1 MTVTLADAIERAAR
15 ATSGGFRF
23 VEAGSTAS
31 QGGEEFLPFAALV
44 AAADRASAAL
54 AARGV
59 ARGERVV
66 LILARPRDFIVAFL
80 GAARLGAVPVPLY
93 PPAGLRRPDAYAAA
107 TAPVLARARPRAL
120 VADAP
125 VLELFERAGFTA
137 TPAIRVAAE
146 PLRADA
152 PPPAP
157 ARPAPPDPCFIQFT
171 SGSTAAPRGVV
182 VSHENLAA
190 NVQAFMHEGLR
201 VTPEDSGVTWLPL
214 YHDMGLIG
222 FVLGPLYTGNTV
234 TFLAPPTFLKRPLR
248 WLEAIARHR
257 ATVSFGPCSAYALV
271 ARRAAGLDLGHL
283 DLSSWRVA
291 GCGAEPIH
299 APTLAA
305 FAAAL
310 APARFD
316 PRALVACYGL
326 AEATLAVTFAALGRG
341 LASERVAAGVL
352 AREGRATPAA
362 GVEDAVELVACGR
375 AFQGHEVAVFPRE
388 AGASAA
394 ATSPLPE
401 RIVGEIGVRGP
412 SVTRGYFGEP
422 PRDDPG
428 GWLRTGDLGYLAD
441 GELFVC
447 GRARELV
454 IVGGRNYFPQDLEEH
469 AAAVPGVR
477 RGHLVA
483 FGALTTAGDRERVV
497 LVVEATAR
505 DPAARAA
512 IARDVARAV
521 SGATGL
527 LVDEVHVVRAGA
539 LPKTSSGK
547 LRRAEVRA
555 LHAAGRLSELGA
567 ASPSEPPAPG

>member
-1 MTVTLADAIERAAR
+1 MTVTLADTIERAAR
-15 ATSGGFRF
+15 ATRGGFRF
-23 VEAGSTAS
+23 VEDG
-31 QGGEEFLPFAALV
+31 GGEELLPFAALV
-44 AAADRASAAL
+44 AAADRAGAAL

-59 ARGERVV
+59 APGDRVV
-66 LILARPRDFIVAFL
+66 LILGRPRDFIAAFL
-80 GAARLGAVPVPLY
+80 GAARIGAVPVPLY

-107 TAPVLARARPRAL
+107 TALALERARARAL

-125 VLELFERAGFTA
+125 VLALFERAGLA
-137 TPAIRVAAE
+137 AAPAIRIAAE

-157 ARPAPPDPCFIQFT
+157 ARPAPADPCFIQFT

-222 FVLGPLYTGNTV
+222 FVLGPLYTRNTV
-234 TFLAPPTFLKRPLR
+234 TFLAPQTFLKRPLR
-248 WLEAIARHR
+248 WLETIARHR
-257 ATVSFGPCSAYALV
+257 ATVSFGPSSAYALV

-341 LASERVAAGVL
+341 IASERVAATAL
-352 AREGRATPAA
+352 HAEGRAVAATDPA
-362 GVEDAVELVACGR
+362 DAVELTACGR
-375 AFQGHEVAVFPRE
+375 AFQDHEVAVFPPE
-388 AGASAA
+388 AA
-394 ATSPLPE
+394 AASPLPE
-401 RIVGEIGVRGP
+401 RAVGEIRVRGP

-422 PRDDPG
+422 PRGDAG
-428 GWLRTGDLGYLAD
+428 GWLRTGDLGYLAG

-447 GRARELV
+447 GRSKELV

-483 FGALTTAGDRERVV
+483 FGARAPAGDRERVV

-505 DPAARAA
+505 DAAARAA

-521 SGATGL
+521 TAATGL
-527 LVDEVHVVRAGA
+527 PVDEVHVVRAGA

-547 LRRAEVRA
+547 LRRTEVRA
-555 LHAAGRLSELGA
+555 LHAAGRLAELD
-567 ASPSEPPAPG
+567 EPGPRDDATTG

>member
-15 ATSGGFRF
+15 ATRGGFRF

-44 AAADRASAAL
+44 AAADRAGAAL

-59 ARGERVV
+59 AAGDRVV
-66 LILARPRDFIVAFL
+66 LILGRPRDFIAAFL
-80 GAARLGAVPVPLY
+80 GAARVGAVPVPLY
-93 PPAGLRRPDAYAAA
+93 PPAVLRRPDAYAAA
-107 TAPVLARARPRAL
+107 TAPVLERARARAL

-125 VLELFERAGFTA
+125 VLELFERAGLA
-137 TPAIRVAAE
+137 AAHDRIAAE
-146 PLRADA
+146 PRRADVL
-152 PPPAP
+152 AP
-157 ARPAPPDPCFIQFT
+157 ARPAPADPCFIQFT

-190 NVQAFMHEGLR
+190 NVRAFMHEGLR

-234 TFLAPPTFLKRPLR
+234 TFLAPQTFLKRPLR
-248 WLEAIARHR
+248 WLETIARHR
-257 ATVSFGPCSAYALV
+257 ATVSFGPSSAYALV
-271 ARRAAGLDLGHL
+271 ARRAAGLDLSHL

-326 AEATLAVTFAALGRG
+326 AEATLAVTFAALDRG
-341 LASERVAAGVL
+341 IATERVAATAL
-352 AREGRATPAA
+352 HAEGRAVTATDPA
-362 GVEDAVELVACGR
+362 DAVELTACGR
-375 AFQGHEVAVFPRE
+375 AFQGHEVAVFPP
-388 AGASAA
+388 AGAGDTAA
-394 ATSPLPE
+394 AAPLPE
-401 RIVGEIGVRGP
+401 RAVGEIRVRGP

-422 PRDDPG
+422 PRDDAG
-428 GWLRTGDLGYLAD
+428 GWLRTGDLGYLAG

-447 GRARELV
+447 GRSKELV

-483 FGALTTAGDRERVV
+483 FGARAPAGDRERVV

-512 IARDVARAV
+512 IAREVTRAV
-521 SGATGL
+521 TGATGL
-527 LVDEVHVVRAGA
+527 PVDEVHVVRAGA

-547 LRRAEVRA
+547 LRRTEVRA
-555 LHAAGRLSELGA
+555 LHANGRLAELDD
-567 ASPSEPPAPG
+567 PGPRDDATTA